1 MPQLPIIANENP
13 YTSAQVFKKE
23 VSFSTQDEISSQNI
37 IEGYNVNG
45 PFNITITSIPLAGGS
60 KFVVPLTS
68 DSTSP
73 GAPFLKFHFPNGTSG
88 NKLYVTFAV
97 KNSRMA
103 DGYYDYKTGIPSTY
117 RTQLRNFIV
126 SPINSVQFNNL
137 SGPRE
142 KAIRFTTY
150 GSSTNKPAEAVTFY
164 VTFKAVYSPL
174 ATDVAAGQPVTGL
187 ATGTGG
193 TTTGT
198 GGGTATPGGLGG
210 IQLTGFPGR
219 TLGG

>member
-1 MPQLPIIANENP
+1 MPTLLPVIQNANP
-13 YTSAQVFKKE
+13 ATIFHKE
-23 VSFSTQDEISSQNI
+23 VMFSTQDEISSQII

-45 PFNITITSIPLAGGS
+45 PVNSTITSIPLAGGS

-103 DGYYDYKTGIPSTY
+103 DGYYDYTTGIPATY

-142 KAIRFTTY
+142 KEIRFTTY

-174 ATDVAAGQPVTGL
+174 TTDVAAGQPLTSVDL

-193 TTTGT
+193 TAPSGT
-198 GGGTATPGGLGG
+198 GGIAVSGL
-210 IQLTGFPGR
+210 PGR
-219 TLGG
+219 TAFNTRIGG